1 MHATLLNPPVEA
13 LTGCLLGPGIGI
25 GIGIGLDSFIPR
37 GDSSAHQESN
47 LFLDAHPVAMLQES
61 THRTMDESSILSRFD
76 DLVRSGAVRYDEN
89 QETIRHTTGGLTVS
103 TT

>member
-13 LTGCLLGPGIGI
+13 LTGCAYLLGP
-25 GIGIGLDSFIPR
+25 GIGLDSFISR

-61 THRTMDESSILSRFD
+61 AHRTMDESSILSRFD

-89 QETIRHTTGGLTVS
+89 QETIRHTAGGLTVS